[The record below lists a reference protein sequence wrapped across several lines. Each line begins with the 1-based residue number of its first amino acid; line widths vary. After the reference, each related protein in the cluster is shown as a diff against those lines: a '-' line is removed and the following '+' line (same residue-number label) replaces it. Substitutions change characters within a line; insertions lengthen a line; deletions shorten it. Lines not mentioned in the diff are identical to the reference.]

1 MNNLSIRLKLIM
13 LVLFLSIALVVVGLV
28 GNYGIQK
35 TSESLDQI
43 GHTRLPSIIGLS
55 IINEGQTAIRLAN
68 RDMLLY
74 QNDYNA
80 QAKFAE
86 IIKNKQKIFEGIDKG
101 WAIYEPLPQEPE
113 EAEVWREFVP
123 AWNLWKQGQLEVN
136 ATLEALTK
144 NQGEEG
150 QKALFLAN
158 LKQSEA
164 RKVQAANAKNLLN
177 KLVELNQQYAINDNK
192 VAQESVSLSRLLMVI
207 AGTVSVLMALYL
219 GFGLIRAITRPL
231 ELCIDVAQ
239 KIADGDLSSVITVD
253 SQDETGQLLKALQD
267 MQSVLRHVVAD
278 IEAIVGAAVNGDF
291 SKQIDVNNHK
301 GYAKDLSLAL
311 NKLSYTTSTSFND
324 VTRVA
329 DALAAGDLSQR
340 ITEDYSGV
348 FGQIKTSINHTA
360 DSLAKMIAE
369 IQNIV
374 DTATQQGDFS
384 VKIDMADKRG
394 YNHTLSERL
403 NQLCE
408 LTDTGLNDILQLA
421 DALSKGDLTHNM
433 TRDYPG
439 TFGQVKAAMTST
451 VGNLRVLVADIKNS
465 TDAVHMASKEI
476 SEGNIDLSQRTEEQ
490 AASLEQTA
498 ASMEE
503 LTTTVQANTENAK
516 EASQLGIE
524 ASKIADKGVASIKQ
538 VIRVMSD
545 INESS
550 REISD
555 ILSVIEGIA
564 FQTNILALNAAV
576 EAARAGAQGRG
587 FAVVAEEVRSLAQ
600 SSTTAALKIKSII
613 GNSEKKMYDG
623 NKLVDEAAHT
633 MQDIADSIQQV
644 SSIIFNITG
653 ASIEQS
659 DGISELNLA
668 ISQMDEITQQNAS
681 LVEEIAAVSKSMEE
695 QAENLST
702 SIEVFKIH

>member
-136 ATLEALTK
+136 ATLEALAN

-369 IQNIV
+369 IQYIV

-702 SIEVFKIH
+702 SVEVFKIH

>member
-35 TSESLDQI
+35 TSESIDQI
-43 GHTRLPSIIGLS
+43 GSTRLPSIVGLS

-86 IIKNKQKIFEGIDKG
+86 IIKNKQKIFERIDKG

-136 ATLEALTK
+136 ATLEALSK

-150 QKALFLAN
+150 QKALFLEN

-177 KLVELNQQYAINDNK
+177 KLVELNQQYAVNDNK
-192 VAQESVSLSRLLMVI
+192 VAQESVSLSRLLMII

-231 ELCIDVAQ
+231 ELCISVAQ
-239 KIADGDLSSVITVD
+239 KIANGDLSSVITVD
-253 SQDETGQLLKALQD
+253 SQDETGQLLSALQD
-267 MQSVLRHVVAD
+267 MQLVLRHVVTD
-278 IEAIVGAAVNGDF
+278 IEDTVGAAVNGDF

-329 DALAAGDLSQR
+329 NALAAGDLSQR
-340 ITEDYSGV
+340 ITEEYSGV

-360 DSLAKMIAE
+360 DSLAKIIAE
-369 IQNIV
+369 IQHIV

-384 VKIDMADKRG
+384 VKIEMEGKRG
-394 YNHTLSERL
+394 YSHTLSERL

-408 LTDTGLNDILQLA
+408 LTNTGLNDVLQLA

-439 TFGQVKAAMTST
+439 TLGQVKSAMTST
-451 VGNLRVLVADIKNS
+451 VGNLRLLVAEIKNS

-524 ASKIADKGVASIKQ
+524 ASKVADKGVASIKQ
-538 VIRVMSD
+538 VIAVMND

-587 FAVVAEEVRSLAQ
+587 FAVVAGEVRSLAQ
-600 SSTTAALKIKSII
+600 SSTTAAAKIKSII
-613 GNSEKKMYDG
+613 GNSEQKMYDG

-633 MQDIADSIQQV
+633 MQDIAKSIQQV
-644 SSIIFNITG
+644 SSIIFNITS

-668 ISQMDEITQQNAS
+668 ISQMDEITQQNAA

-695 QAENLST
+695 QAENLSST
-702 SIEVFKIH
+702 VEVFKIH

>member
-702 SIEVFKIH
+702 SVEVFKIH

>member
-86 IIKNKQKIFEGIDKG
+86 IIKNKQKIFEGIEKG

-329 DALAAGDLSQR
+329 DALADGDLSQR

-369 IQNIV
+369 IQYIV

-451 VGNLRVLVADIKNS
+451 VGNLRLLVADIKNS

-702 SIEVFKIH
+702 SVEVFKIH

>member
-35 TSESLDQI
+35 TSESIDQI
-43 GHTRLPSIIGLS
+43 GSTRLPSIVGLS

-86 IIKNKQKIFEGIDKG
+86 IIKNKQKIFERIDKG

-136 ATLEALTK
+136 ATLEALSK

-150 QKALFLAN
+150 QKALFLEN

-177 KLVELNQQYAINDNK
+177 KLVELNQQYAVNDNK
-192 VAQESVSLSRLLMVI
+192 VAQESVSLSRLLMII

-231 ELCIDVAQ
+231 ELCISVAQ
-239 KIADGDLSSVITVD
+239 KIANGDLSSVITVD
-253 SQDETGQLLKALQD
+253 SQDETGQLLSALQD
-267 MQSVLRHVVAD
+267 MQLVLRHVVTD
-278 IEAIVGAAVNGDF
+278 IEDTVGAAVNGDF

-329 DALAAGDLSQR
+329 NALAAGDLSQR
-340 ITEDYSGV
+340 ITEEYSGV

-360 DSLAKMIAE
+360 DSLAKVIAE
-369 IQNIV
+369 IQHIV

-384 VKIDMADKRG
+384 VKIEMEGKRG
-394 YNHTLSERL
+394 YSHTLSERL

-408 LTDTGLNDILQLA
+408 LTNTGLNDVLQLA

-439 TFGQVKAAMTST
+439 TLGQVKSAMTST
-451 VGNLRVLVADIKNS
+451 VGNLRLLVAEIKNS

-524 ASKIADKGVASIKQ
+524 ASKVADKGVASIKQ
-538 VIRVMSD
+538 VIAVMND

-587 FAVVAEEVRSLAQ
+587 FAVVAGEVRSLAQ
-600 SSTTAALKIKSII
+600 SSTTAAAKIKSII
-613 GNSEKKMYDG
+613 GNSEQKMYDG

-633 MQDIADSIQQV
+633 MQDIAKSIQQV
-644 SSIIFNITG
+644 SSIIFNITS

-668 ISQMDEITQQNAS
+668 ISQMDEITQQNAA

-695 QAENLST
+695 QAENLSST
-702 SIEVFKIH
+702 VEVFKIH

>member
-35 TSESLDQI
+35 TSESIDQI
-43 GHTRLPSIIGLS
+43 GSTRLPSIVGLS

-86 IIKNKQKIFEGIDKG
+86 IIKNKQKIFERIDKG

-123 AWNLWKQGQLEVN
+123 AWSLWKQGQLEVN
-136 ATLEALTK
+136 ATLEALSK

-150 QKALFLAN
+150 QKALFLEN

-177 KLVELNQQYAINDNK
+177 KLVELNQQYAVNDNK
-192 VAQESVSLSRLLMVI
+192 VAQESVSLSRLLMII

-231 ELCIDVAQ
+231 ELCISVAQ
-239 KIADGDLSSVITVD
+239 KIANGDLSSVITVD
-253 SQDETGQLLKALQD
+253 SQDETGQLLSALQD
-267 MQSVLRHVVAD
+267 MQLVLRHVVTD
-278 IEAIVGAAVNGDF
+278 IEDTVGAAVNGDF

-329 DALAAGDLSQR
+329 NALAAGDLSQR
-340 ITEDYSGV
+340 ITEEYSGV

-360 DSLAKMIAE
+360 DSLAKVIAE
-369 IQNIV
+369 IQHIV

-384 VKIDMADKRG
+384 VKIEMEGKRG
-394 YNHTLSERL
+394 YSHTLSERL

-408 LTDTGLNDILQLA
+408 LTNTGLNDVLQLA

-439 TFGQVKAAMTST
+439 TLGQVKSAMTST
-451 VGNLRVLVADIKNS
+451 VGNLRLLVAEIKNS

-524 ASKIADKGVASIKQ
+524 ASKVADKGVASIKQ
-538 VIRVMSD
+538 VIAVMND

-587 FAVVAEEVRSLAQ
+587 FAVVAGEVRSLAQ
-600 SSTTAALKIKSII
+600 SSTTAAAKIKSII
-613 GNSEKKMYDG
+613 GNSEQKMYDG

-633 MQDIADSIQQV
+633 MQDIAKSIQQV
-644 SSIIFNITG
+644 SSIIFNITS

-668 ISQMDEITQQNAS
+668 ISQMDEITQQNAA

-695 QAENLST
+695 QAENLSST
-702 SIEVFKIH
+702 VEVFKIH

>member
-136 ATLEALTK
+136 ATLEALAK

-369 IQNIV
+369 IQYIV

-702 SIEVFKIH
+702 SVEVFKIH

>member
-35 TSESLDQI
+35 TSESIDQI
-43 GHTRLPSIIGLS
+43 GNTRLPSIVGLS

-86 IIKNKQKIFEGIDKG
+86 IIKNKQKIFERIDKG

-123 AWNLWKQGQLEVN
+123 AWNLWKQGQLDVN
-136 ATLEALTK
+136 ATLEALSK

-150 QKALFLAN
+150 QKALFLEN

-177 KLVELNQQYAINDNK
+177 KLVELNQQYAVNDNK
-192 VAQESVSLSRLLMVI
+192 VAQESVSLSRLLMII

-231 ELCIDVAQ
+231 ELCISVAQ
-239 KIADGDLSSVITVD
+239 KIANGDLSSVITVD
-253 SQDETGQLLKALQD
+253 SQDETGQLLSALQD
-267 MQSVLRHVVAD
+267 MQLVLRHVVTD
-278 IEAIVGAAVNGDF
+278 IEDTVGAAVNGDF

-329 DALAAGDLSQR
+329 NALAAGDLSQR
-340 ITEDYSGV
+340 ITEEYSGV

-360 DSLAKMIAE
+360 DSLAKVIAE
-369 IQNIV
+369 IQHIV

-384 VKIDMADKRG
+384 VKIDMEGKRG
-394 YNHTLSERL
+394 YSHTLSERL

-408 LTDTGLNDILQLA
+408 LTNTGLNDVLQLA

-439 TFGQVKAAMTST
+439 TLGQVKSAMTST
-451 VGNLRVLVADIKNS
+451 VGNLRLLVAEIKNS

-524 ASKIADKGVASIKQ
+524 ASKVADKGVASIKQ
-538 VIRVMSD
+538 VIAVMND

-587 FAVVAEEVRSLAQ
+587 FAVVAGEVRSLAQ
-600 SSTTAALKIKSII
+600 SSTTAAAKIKSII
-613 GNSEKKMYDG
+613 GNSEQKMYDG

-633 MQDIADSIQQV
+633 MQDIAKSIQQV
-644 SSIIFNITG
+644 SSIIFNITS

-668 ISQMDEITQQNAS
+668 ISQMDEITQQNAA

-695 QAENLST
+695 QAENLSST
-702 SIEVFKIH
+702 VEVFKIH

>member
-68 RDMLLY
+68 RDILLY

-86 IIKNKQKIFEGIDKG
+86 IIKNKQKIFERIDKG

-136 ATLEALTK
+136 ATLEALAK

-369 IQNIV
+369 IQYIV

-702 SIEVFKIH
+702 SVEVFKIH

>member
-1 MNNLSIRLKLIM
+1 MKNLSIRLKLIM

-86 IIKNKQKIFEGIDKG
+86 IIKNKQKIFERIDKG

-329 DALAAGDLSQR
+329 DALADGDLSQR

-348 FGQIKTSINHTA
+348 FGQIKISINHTA

-369 IQNIV
+369 IQYIV

-433 TRDYPG
+433 TRDYSG

-451 VGNLRVLVADIKNS
+451 VANLRLLVADIKNS

-702 SIEVFKIH
+702 SVEVFKIH

>member
-136 ATLEALTK
+136 ATLEALAK

-164 RKVQAANAKNLLN
+164 RKIQAANAKNLLN

-369 IQNIV
+369 IQYIV

-702 SIEVFKIH
+702 SVEVFKIH

>member
-13 LVLFLSIALVVVGLV
+13 LVLFLSTALVVVGLV

-35 TSESLDQI
+35 TSESIDQI
-43 GHTRLPSIIGLS
+43 GNTRLPSIVGLS

-86 IIKNKQKIFEGIDKG
+86 IIKNKQKIFERIDKG

-136 ATLEALTK
+136 ATLEALSK

-150 QKALFLAN
+150 QKALFLEN

-164 RKVQAANAKNLLN
+164 RKEQAANAKNLLN

-192 VAQESVSLSRLLMVI
+192 VAQESVSLSRLLMII

-231 ELCIDVAQ
+231 ALCINVAQ
-239 KIADGDLSSVITVD
+239 KIANGDLSSVITVD
-253 SQDETGQLLKALQD
+253 SQDETGQLLSALQD
-267 MQSVLRHVVAD
+267 MQLVLRHVVTD
-278 IEAIVGAAVNGDF
+278 IEDTVGAAVNGDF

-301 GYAKDLSLAL
+301 GYAKDLSVAL

-329 DALAAGDLSQR
+329 NALAAGDLSQR
-340 ITEDYSGV
+340 ITEEYSGV

-360 DSLAKMIAE
+360 DSLAKVIAE
-369 IQNIV
+369 IQHIV
-374 DTATQQGDFS
+374 DTANQQGDFS
-384 VKIDMADKRG
+384 VKIDMEGKRG
-394 YNHTLSERL
+394 YSHTLSERL

-408 LTDTGLNDILQLA
+408 LTNTGLNDVLQLA

-439 TFGQVKAAMTST
+439 TLGQVKSAMTST
-451 VGNLRVLVADIKNS
+451 VGNLRLLVAEIKNS

-524 ASKIADKGVASIKQ
+524 ASKVADKGVASIKQ
-538 VIRVMSD
+538 VIAVMND

-587 FAVVAEEVRSLAQ
+587 FAVVAGEVRSLAQ
-600 SSTTAALKIKSII
+600 SSTTAAAKIKSII
-613 GNSEKKMYDG
+613 GNSEQKMYDG

-633 MQDIADSIQQV
+633 MQDIAKSIQQV
-644 SSIIFNITG
+644 SSIIFNITS

-668 ISQMDEITQQNAS
+668 ISQMDEITQQNAA

-695 QAENLST
+695 QAENLSST
-702 SIEVFKIH
+702 VEVFKIH

>member
-86 IIKNKQKIFEGIDKG
+86 IIKNKQKIFERIDKG

-136 ATLEALTK
+136 ATLEALAN

-702 SIEVFKIH
+702 SVEVFKIH

>member
-86 IIKNKQKIFEGIDKG
+86 IIKNKQKIFERIDKG

-136 ATLEALTK
+136 ATLEALAN

-369 IQNIV
+369 IQYIV

-702 SIEVFKIH
+702 SVEVFKIH

>member
-35 TSESLDQI
+35 TSESIDQI
-43 GHTRLPSIIGLS
+43 GNTRLPSIVGLS

-86 IIKNKQKIFEGIDKG
+86 IIKNKQKIFERIDKG

-136 ATLEALTK
+136 ATLEALSK

-150 QKALFLAN
+150 QKALFLEN

-177 KLVELNQQYAINDNK
+177 KLVELNQQYAVNDNK
-192 VAQESVSLSRLLMVI
+192 VAQESVSLSRLLMII

-231 ELCIDVAQ
+231 ELCISVAQ
-239 KIADGDLSSVITVD
+239 KIANGDLSSVITVD
-253 SQDETGQLLKALQD
+253 SQDETGQLLSALQD
-267 MQSVLRHVVAD
+267 MQLVLRHVVTD
-278 IEAIVGAAVNGDF
+278 IEDTVGAAVNGDF

-329 DALAAGDLSQR
+329 NALAAGDLSQR
-340 ITEDYSGV
+340 ITEEYSGV

-360 DSLAKMIAE
+360 DSLAKIIAE
-369 IQNIV
+369 IQHIV

-384 VKIDMADKRG
+384 VKIDMEGKRG
-394 YNHTLSERL
+394 YSHTLSERL

-408 LTDTGLNDILQLA
+408 LTNTGLNDVLQLA

-439 TFGQVKAAMTST
+439 TLGQVKSAMTST
-451 VGNLRVLVADIKNS
+451 VGNLRLLVAEIKNS

-524 ASKIADKGVASIKQ
+524 ASKVADKGVASIKQ
-538 VIRVMSD
+538 VIAVMND

-587 FAVVAEEVRSLAQ
+587 FAVVAGEVRSLAQ
-600 SSTTAALKIKSII
+600 SSTTAAAKIKSII
-613 GNSEKKMYDG
+613 GNSEQKMYDG

-633 MQDIADSIQQV
+633 MQDIAKSIQQV
-644 SSIIFNITG
+644 SSIIFNITS

-668 ISQMDEITQQNAS
+668 ISQMDEITQQNAA

-695 QAENLST
+695 QAENLSST
-702 SIEVFKIH
+702 VEVFKIH